1 MVVFPEP
8 KNPPRRIVGI
18 FFFLVVVD
26 DWSSV
31 GVGVIRRRVACSDV
45 DVVNV
50 RDVGD
55 PG

>member
-8 KNPPRRIVGI
+8 KNPARRMVGI
-18 FFFLVVVD
+18 FFFLVVD
-26 DWSSV
+26 DSGSSV
-31 GVGVIRRRVACSDV
+31 GVGVIRRLVACSDV

-55 PG
+55 G

>member
-1 MVVFPEP
+1 MVVFPDP
-8 KNPPRRIVGI
+8 KNPARRMVGI
-18 FFFLVVVD
+18 FFFFLVD

-31 GVGVIRRRVACSDV
+31 GVGVIRRLVACSDV